1 MRRHHALVPLSHDH
15 HHALVEARRLRRGA
29 DGAEPG
35 AAASAFLRFFS
46 TETVQHF
53 REEEELL
60 FPLAVGFDEASEPL
74 VQALLEHQR
83 LHALVAE
90 LDARLAAG
98 RPPADVMRELG
109 ELLNA
114 HVRHEERVLFPL
126 LERLVADPA
135 LEALPIAS
143 REAQAEIPASPRGRG
158 PLWGAESEDLNA
170 TLLAWDP
177 GSGPP
182 EHVNTERDVLVA
194 VLDGSATVRLDGRAL
209 RLDPG
214 DAVIIDKGRARRI
227 TDGPN
232 GVRYLSVHRHRP
244 PLQISSLDSSKRTGK
259 D

>member
-1 MRRHHALVPLSHDH
+1 VRRHRALVPLSHDH

-29 DGAEPG
+29 DDAEPG
-35 AAASAFLRFFS
+35 AAAAAFLRFFS

-60 FPLAVGFDEASEPL
+60 FPLAVGFDEAREPV

-90 LDARLAAG
+90 LDARLADG

-109 ELLNA
+109 QLLDA

-126 LERLVADPA
+126 LERLVADQA
-135 LEALPIAS
+135 LEALPIAA
-143 REAQAEIPASPRGRG
+143 REAPGETSASAGGQG
-158 PLWGAESEDLNA
+158 PVWGAESEDLNA
-170 TLLAWDP
+170 TLLAWDA

-194 VLDGSATVRLDGRAL
+194 VLEGSATVTVDGRAL
-209 RLDPG
+209 QLAPG

-227 TDGPN
+227 TAGAN
-232 GVRYLSVHRHRP
+232 GVRYLSVHLRRP
-244 PLQISSLDSSKRTGK
+244 RLQIGSFDSSQETGT